1 MAEPIQSYWDLIEPV
16 WDGINIY
23 DGEASFLES
32 IQPISSPFVLLYAAH
47 FCQSEVCN
55 GGFLQFF
62 WNNTGVL
69 FPEAIEGFKL
79 IGMPQLA
86 SVLETAGTPLGS
98 PYPRDRE
105 ARWDALL
112 ATSRLEAGEIEQI
125 FQKNPNLYL
134 AYLKVTESL
143 DWDTLNKQF
152 YKLIES
158 ENGGFEVAADRYAT
172 DLASLGHH

>member
-16 WDGINIY
+16 WNEINIY
-23 DGEASFLES
+23 DGEALFLES
-32 IQPISSPFVLLYAAH
+32 IQPISRPLVLLYAAH
-47 FCQSEVCN
+47 FCQSEVHN

-69 FPEAIEGFKL
+69 SPEATEAFKL
-79 IGMPQLA
+79 LEMPQLA
-86 SVLETAGTPLGS
+86 SVLEAAATPLGL

-112 ATSRLEAGEIEQI
+112 VTSGLEADEIEQI
-125 FQKNPNLYL
+125 FQKAPNLYL
-134 AYLKVTESL
+134 AYLKITESL

-152 YKLIES
+152 YKLFEN
-158 ENGGFEVAADRYAT
+158 ENGGFECAADRYASG
-172 DLASLGHH
+172 LASLRNC